1 MSVINWIRG
10 GIRMFYGA
18 FRIEELL
25 TIALSMTLVIAL
37 LALFHKPLRRVVSA
51 RALTGVFGSA
61 LLLTILTSPQLWDAL
76 RLDYL
81 PHIRPILH
89 IPIPSRIES
98 QFVEIPSLGPVDVRK
113 IAFIVYWV
121 GLFAVGDIRG
131 RSNRKLRKL
140 IRKNAQPCPP
150 ELFGVFRPLLEE
162 YPIKLPLFDELMDHN
177 IALIVV
183 PGLKSP
189 CTISLKEPTIAL
201 GRTDY
206 SPEQLQWILRHELAH
221 ISAGHLGA
229 IARLD
234 LLCDLFWFN
243 PFVHIYAKLV
253 RRDMEFAVDE
263 MLISPPKTT
272 KADRICYARL
282 LTDLAETRSLSG
294 IALYFTAGAELIQQ
308 RVAAILRPSR
318 KAASWLI
325 AIAVL
330 ILSLHSQ
337 LLFSVGATGE
347 ELFPTESAILACLG
361 NDRARLEDAFP
372 VLRRSFS
379 LNGMDYTL
387 SGSASKISAIYADG
401 EAFSESEMR
410 ALLDMGEQWIQATTA
425 LLGEPF
431 AETHTEALA
440 SFKLNESSLP
450 SFSASWRVTPL
461 EKDSPPQVLTLSL
474 KYSYHKNLRDAF
486 SDEQIPELWS
496 ARLEIHLEDT

>member
-1 MSVINWIRG
+1 MSAINWIRG
-10 GIRMFYGA
+10 AMRTFYGA

-37 LALFHKPLRRVVSA
+37 LALFHKHLRRVVSA

-61 LLLTILTSPQLWDAL
+61 LLLTILTRPQLWDAL
-76 RLDYL
+76 RLAYL

-89 IPIPSRIES
+89 IPMPSQIES
-98 QFVEIPSLGPVDVRK
+98 QFAEIPSLGSVDVRK

-121 GLFAVGDIRG
+121 GLFAAGDIRG

-150 ELFGVFRPLLEE
+150 ELFGVFRSALEE
-162 YPIKLPLFDELMDHN
+162 YPVKLPLFDELMDHS

-189 CTISLKEPTIAL
+189 CISLKEPTIVL
-201 GRTDY
+201 DRTDY

-221 ISAGHLGA
+221 ISAGHLDT

-234 LLCDLFWFN
+234 LLCDIFWFN
-243 PFVHIYAKLV
+243 PLVHIYAKLL

-272 KADRICYARL
+272 KADRIRYARL

-308 RVAAILRPSR
+308 RVTAILRPSR

-337 LLFSVGATGE
+337 LLFSVGTTVEG
-347 ELFPTESAILACLG
+347 LFPTESAILACLG
-361 NDRARLEDAFP
+361 NDRDRLEDSFP
-372 VLRRSFS
+372 VLGRSFS

-387 SGSASKISAIYADG
+387 SGSASKISSIYANG

-410 ALLDMGEQWIQATTA
+410 ALLDMGERWIQETTA

-450 SFSASWRVTPL
+450 SFSASWRITPL

-474 KYSYHKNLRDAF
+474 KYSYRKNLRDAF
-486 SDEQIPELWS
+486 SDEQIPEMWAAL
-496 ARLEIHLEDT
+496 LEIRLKDA